1 MHIKRLIWVESVAI
15 VVAAIIFAQDGIW
28 HGVAALAGGGIAF
41 LGGLL
46 MVRRAQRNSFSA
58 PGAVRSLFATEAVKL
73 ALTIV
78 VFFVAAL
85 LKIPLLPLF
94 STYCGA
100 LVLFWG
106 LVIMF
111 STMRTA

>member
-15 VVAAIIFAQDGIW
+15 FIAAIIFAQDGLW

-46 MVRRAQRNSFSA
+46 MIRRAQRNSFSA
-58 PGAVRSLFATEAVKL
+58 PGAVRSLFATEAIKL

-85 LKIPLLPLF
+85 LEIPLLPLF
-94 STYCGA
+94 STYCGS
-100 LVLFWG
+100 LLLFWG